1 MLFNNLVG
9 NENVK
14 QVLNKAIESDSIVH
28 CYMFS
33 GSDGVGK
40 KQFAKEFAKAILCL
54 EDNKPCNICKSCVE
68 FENNNNPD
76 FNIIES
82 DRKNK
87 NRANKANAREGV

>member
-1 MLFNNLVG
+1 MFFNLVG
-9 NENVK
+9 NENIK
-14 QVLNKAIESDSIVH
+14 HDLNKAIETNNVVH

-33 GSDGVGK
+33 GPDGVGK
-40 KQFAKEFAKAILCL
+40 KEFAKEFAKAILCL
-54 EDNKPCNICKSCVE
+54 EESKPCNGCKSCVE

-87 NRANKANAREGV
+87 N